1 MGTTTNELESA
12 VFRTV
17 YNSFEQ
23 RRLRLMAILLLSL
36 KHGLRGIIFS
46 WPLYFIALL
55 PFLLPDEA
63 GWWIVLFVF
72 PALVVSG
79 YILLKGVREDYR
91 ELIVGQILRA
101 NKLINILWWS
111 SE

>member
-1 MGTTTNELESA
+1 MHTTNDLESA
-12 VFRTV
+12 VFHAV

-23 RRLRLMAILLLSL
+23 RRLRLMAIILLGL
-36 KHGLRGIIFS
+36 KHGLRGIVFS

-72 PALVVSG
+72 PALAVSG
-79 YILLKGVREDYR
+79 YILLKGVREDYM
-91 ELIVGQILRA
+91 ELIVGQILKA

-111 SE
+111 